1 MSTAQPLPFQLPA
14 IARHVDV
21 LSRATGS
28 LEASVPGFGKTFVA
42 AFVARE
48 LELTPCVVA
57 PKSVLP
63 HWRRAL
69 GSCGTKPPLFVT
81 NPEQVKTDRFQH
93 GAWKIRNRQWLWN
106 LPDHSL
112 LILDECHRY
121 KDRTTQTAKFMV
133 AAARQ
138 KIPTIAASATAAKD
152 PMDLYALGLLL
163 NLHNGPD
170 FLGLC
175 FQYGMV
181 RGPMDFRFSGRLEDL
196 ERLHRLIF
204 PAHGYRATYD
214 QIPGFPEN
222 QIVALGVDIEKAKQL
237 DAIWDRVKELQALK
251 ETAAEAVVDRLRA
264 RQLAELQK
272 VPAFIELI
280 NDHLDQDMSVA
291 VFLNFRDTID
301 ALKAK
306 FPTSGTIVGGQTE
319 LQRQHAIDEF
329 QADRSRVIFC
339 QAQAG
344 GVGISL
350 HDTLGTFPRVSLIS
364 PPESA
369 ILLIQILGR
378 IRRVGAKSPALQK
391 IVFAEGTIEER
402 VRRGVEKKVGQIDTI
417 NDGDLDPLSCNT
429 M

>member
-1 MSTAQPLPFQLPA
+1 MSTAAPLSFQIPS
-14 IARHVDV
+14 IERHLAV
-21 LSRATGS
+21 LAKNPGT

-48 LELTPCVVA
+48 LGLTPCVIA

-69 GSCGTKPPLFVT
+69 AACGTKTPAFVS
-81 NPEQVKTDRFQH
+81 NPEQVKLDRFEH
-93 GAWKIRNRQWLWN
+93 GEWEIRNRRWSWN
-106 LPDHSL
+106 LPEHSL
-112 LILDECHRY
+112 MILDECHRY

-138 KIPTIAASATAAKD
+138 GIKTIAASATAAKD

-163 NLHNGPD
+163 GLHNGND

-181 RGPMDFRFSGRLEDL
+181 KGPLDFRFSGRLEDL

-222 QIVALGVDIEKAKQL
+222 TTVALGVEIEKPKQL
-237 DAIWDRVKELQALK
+237 DAIWARVQELQGLK

-272 VPAFIELI
+272 VPAFCELI
-280 NDHLDQDMSVA
+280 KDHLAEGMSVA
-291 VFLNFRDTID
+291 VFLNFSDTID
-301 ALKAK
+301 ALLEK
-306 FPTSGTIVGGQTE
+306 FPRTGCVRGGQAE
-319 LQRQHAIDEF
+319 LKRQHVIDEF
-329 QADRSRVIFC
+329 QADRSRLIFC
-339 QAQAG
+339 QAAAG

-350 HDTLGTFPRVSLIS
+350 HDTLGTYPRVSLIS

-369 ILLIQILGR
+369 ILLVQILGR
-378 IRRVGAKSPALQK
+378 IRRAGAKTPALQK
-391 IVFAEGTIEER
+391 IVFAEGTIEEG
-402 VRRGVEKKVGQIDTI
+402 VRRGVEKKVDQIDTI
-417 NDGDLDPLSCNT
+417 NDGDLDPLKVQ
-429 M
+429 

>member
-1 MSTAQPLPFQLPA
+1 MSLASPLPFQIPS
-14 IARHVDV
+14 IQRHLEV
-21 LSRATGS
+21 LAKNPGT
-28 LEASVPGFGKTFVA
+28 LEASVPGFGKTYVA

-48 LELTPCVVA
+48 LGLTPCVVA

-69 GSCGTKPPLFVT
+69 ESCGTKPPLFVS
-81 NPEQVKTDRFQH
+81 NPEQVKLDRFEH
-93 GAWKIRNRQWLWN
+93 GGWKIRNRQWLWD
-106 LPDHSL
+106 LPEHSL
-112 LILDECHRY
+112 MILDECHRY
-121 KDRTTQTAKFMV
+121 KDRTTQAAKFMV

-138 KIPTIAASATAAKD
+138 GVRTFAASATAAKD

-163 NLHNGPD
+163 GLHNGND

-181 RGPMDFRFSGRLEDL
+181 KGALDFRFSGRLEDL

-222 QIVALGVDIEKAKQL
+222 TTVALGVEVAKPREI
-237 DAIWDRVKELQALK
+237 DAIWARVQELQGLK
-251 ETAAEAVVDRLRA
+251 ETAAEAVTDRLRA

-272 VPAFIELI
+272 VPAFCELI
-280 NDHLDQDMSVA
+280 RDHLAEGMHVC
-291 VFLNFRDTID
+291 VFLNFRDSIE
-301 ALKAK
+301 AVKAK
-306 FPTSGTIVGGQTE
+306 FPGCGLIVGGQSE
-319 LQRQHAIDEF
+319 LQRQHYIDQF
-329 QADRSRVIFC
+329 ALDRTDVILC

-350 HDTLGTFPRVSLIS
+350 HDTLGIHPRVSLIS

-378 IRRVGAKSPALQK
+378 IRRAGAKTPALQK
-391 IVFAEGTIEER
+391 IVFAEGTVEEK

-417 NDGDLDPLSCNT
+417 NDGTLDPLT
-429 M
+429 YEDV